1 MPICLTELK
10 TAIFSNIYL
19 YLLAFYMHK
28 DGPNT
33 TNLSLFEDLPAS
45 DFDLLELSYHV
56 CDAQGL
62 LSAWTVCYSALELSS
77 ILT

>member
-1 MPICLTELK
+1 
-10 TAIFSNIYL
+10 
-19 YLLAFYMHK
+19 MHK

-33 TNLSLFEDLPAS
+33 TNPSPLEDLPAT
-45 DFDLLELSYHV
+45 DFDLLEPPYHV
-56 CDAQGL
+56 CDAQGC